1 MCFTFISTYLV
12 FSFANPSFEMLNKVD
27 ISSVF
32 RSLNEDINKSIDGIQ
47 SNNVLTNNT
56 KINRN
61 SISNRFPNF
70 LFYTSINL
78 IV

>member
-1 MCFTFISTYLV
+1 

-47 SNNVLTNNT
+47 SNNDLTNNT
-56 KINRN
+56 KINGN